1 MKIINLKS
9 KMFIILLLLV
19 MVCVAMPQQ
28 QASAAVKLNKKNIS
42 VIKGENFQLRIKG
55 TKKKAKW
62 SSTSTGVATVDKN
75 GNVTG
80 KNIGTTTIIA
90 KVNKKQYTCIVK
102 VIGIDCRTHISTEDG
117 GDLITSDSSSKSV
130 LDISLSHKVSSLVV
144 TVCDHNGQAVKK
156 FTFGSSK
163 SVKCIWDLTDSA
175 NNKVPQ
181 DRYHYNIQTLG
192 ETFETHDIFVLD
204 KSPFASGNGSKTSPY
219 EVTNLE
225 QLNRIKFNNGMSFIQ
240 TADINVNYMKYSP
253 LFTEDDPFM
262 GEYNGNGHT
271 ISNIAVDNEE
281 ADNIALFSV
290 IGEDGVVKNLNI
302 SQCSFSGNANIGAIA
317 GTNNG
322 EILDCNIK
330 ETDIVAKAE
339 NAGGICGINNGK
351 IDESVTTQGSSV
363 AHKGNAGSV
372 AGYNKP
378 DGVISSHKSSDGNI
392 KSLNCS
398 NGAGGIAGYNEGK
411 IEKCEVVQAD
421 ISDVFSGGGDEPKT
435 FAGGITAYNKGVIT
449 ECTVSN
455 CKIESSNEGS
465 TNLCSYVG
473 GISGYNTGTISACV
487 TTSCQVL
494 GRSIAKNG
502 WMYVIGYL
510 YNGGVTGG
518 NEAIVAGNKVVLCN
532 ISGEGNEIYNGGII
546 GINSGSNSRNTYDG
560 TLEQIGEKKE

>member
-9 KMFIILLLLV
+9 KMFLILLLLV
-19 MVCVAMPQQ
+19 MVCVAVPQQ
-28 QASAAVKLNKKNIS
+28 QASAAVKLNRKKVS
-42 VIKGENFQLRIKG
+42 VIKGESFQLRIKG

-80 KNIGTTTIIA
+80 KNIGTTTVIA
-90 KVNKKQYTCIVK
+90 KVNKKQYICTVK
-102 VIGIDCRTHISTEDG
+102 VIGVDCRTHISTEDG

-156 FTFGSSK
+156 FTFASSK

-192 ETFETHDIFVLD
+192 ETFETHDIFVYDRSL
-204 KSPFASGNGSKTSPY
+204 FASGNGSKTSPY

-240 TADINVNYMKYSP
+240 TADINVNYMKYNP

-271 ISNIAVDNEE
+271 ISNVVVDNEE

-290 IGEDGVVKNLNI
+290 IGEDGIVKNLNI
-302 SQCSFSGNANIGAIA
+302 SQCSFSGNSNIGAIA

-421 ISDVFSGGGDEPKT
+421 ISDVFSGGSGWQKT
-435 FAGGITAYNKGVIT
+435 FAGGTTAYNKGVIT
-449 ECTVSN
+449 ECTMSN
-455 CKIESSNEGS
+455 CKIESSNEGI
-465 TNLCSYVG
+465 NDQYSYVG

-487 TTSCQVL
+487 ITSCQIL
-494 GRSIAKNG
+494 GSVIGNNG
-502 WMYVIGYL
+502 YVKEGYL

-518 NEAIVAGNKVVLCN
+518 NEAVVAGNNVVSCD
-532 ISGEGNEIYNGGII
+532 ISGEGNGKTYNGGII
-546 GINSGSNSRNTYDG
+546 GTNSGSNSRNTYDG

>member
-175 NNKVPQ
+175 NNKVPG

-192 ETFETHDIFVLD
+192 ETFETHDIFVYD
-204 KSPFASGNGSKTSPY
+204 MSVFASGNGSKTSPY

-225 QLNRIKFNNGMSFIQ
+225 QLNEIQFYDGMSFIQ
-240 TADINVNYMKYSP
+240 TADINVNYAKYNP

-271 ISNIAVDNEE
+271 ISNVAVDNEE

-302 SQCSFSGNANIGAIA
+302 SQCSFSGNSNIGAIA

-339 NAGGICGINNGK
+339 NAGGVCGINNGK
-351 IDESVTTQGSSV
+351 IDGSVTTQGSSV
-363 AHKGNAGSV
+363 AHKGNVGSV

-398 NGAGGIAGYNEGK
+398 DGAGGIVGYNEGK

-421 ISDVFSGGGDEPKT
+421 ISDVFSWGHDV
-435 FAGGITAYNKGVIT
+435 FAGGVTAYNKGIIT

-455 CKIESSNEGS
+455 CKIESSNETDWYTGI
-465 TNLCSYVG
+465 SYVG
-473 GISGYNTGTISACV
+473 GISGYNTGTISVCV
-487 TTSCQVL
+487 ITSCQIWGNSEGL
-494 GRSIAKNG
+494 HAC
-502 WMYVIGYL
+502 L

-518 NEAIVAGNKVVLCN
+518 NEAVVARNNVILCD
-532 ISGEGNEIYNGGII
+532 ISGEGEGGTYNGGII
-546 GINSGSNSRNTYDG
+546 GTNSGSNSHNTYDG
-560 TLEQIGEKKE
+560 MLEQIGEKKE